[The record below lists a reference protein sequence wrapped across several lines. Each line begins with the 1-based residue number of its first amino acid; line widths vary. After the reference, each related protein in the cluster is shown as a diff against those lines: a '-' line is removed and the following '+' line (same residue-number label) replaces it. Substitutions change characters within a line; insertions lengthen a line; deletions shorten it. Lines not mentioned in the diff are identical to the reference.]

1 MLGLGGGIIVI
12 PVLTLL
18 LGVSLP
24 VASGA
29 SLVSVLA
36 TSSASAAAYVR
47 DKITNMRVG
56 MLLET
61 STAAG
66 AVAGALLV
74 NVVSRSALYIL
85 FAVMLLIATA
95 SVIARGR
102 ASAPPA
108 PQPDKL
114 GEALNLSGSYY
125 DQGLHRDVPYA
136 GRAIPAGLGVSLV
149 SGIVAGLL
157 GVGGGPLNVAVMQGP
172 MRLPLKV
179 ASATSNFMIGV
190 TAATGAAVYFA
201 RGQIVPV
208 VAAPV
213 ALGVL
218 LGATVGTRLLG
229 RMPTKTLRLIF
240 VPVLIYTAIQMVAR
254 GLGVSLL

>member
-1 MLGLGGGIIVI
+1 MGLGGGIIVI

-36 TSSASAAAYVR
+36 TSSASAAVYVR
-47 DKITNMRVG
+47 DKITNIRVG

-61 STAAG
+61 ATTTG
-66 AVAGALLV
+66 ALSGALLV
-74 NVVSRSALYIL
+74 PVLSRSFLYIL
-85 FAVMLLIATA
+85 FAVMLIISAV
-95 SVIARGR
+95 SVIQRGR
-102 ASAPPA
+102 KETFQPA
-108 PQPDKL
+108 EPDRLSKAL
-114 GEALNLSGSYY
+114 GLTGSYH
-125 DQGLHRDVPYA
+125 DPAAGRDVPYA
-136 GRAIPAGLGVSLV
+136 ARAVPFGLSVSFVAGMVS
-149 SGIVAGLL
+149 GLL
-157 GVGGGPLNVAVMQGP
+157 GVGGGPLKVAAMQGP

-179 ASATSNFMIGV
+179 SSATSNFMIGV
-190 TAATGAAVYFA
+190 TAATSAVVYFA
-201 RGQIVPV
+201 RGQINPV

-229 RMPTKTLRLIF
+229 RTPTRTLRYIF
-240 VPVLIYTAIQMVAR
+240 VPVLIYTAIQMFGR
-254 GLGVSLL
+254 GLGVNIP